1 MATTSADR
9 TGTSS
14 RRTRSSAAREGTA
27 ELADAQELLWASD
40 RYALLVVLQAMD
52 AAGKDSAIEHVMSG
66 VNPQGVHVVSFKTP
80 SSEEL
85 DHDFLWRTS
94 KALPER
100 GRIGIFNRSHYEEVV
115 ALRVHPE
122 WLEAQRLPPG
132 AARRV
137 ASGRSATRTST
148 RSSATSTGTGR
159 RSSSSSCTSRRRR
172 RRSDSWRGWTR
183 PARSGSSTPPTSRS
197 GRGGT
202 TTWRAF
208 EAALT
213 ATSTPWAPWYV
224 VPADSKSVTQAL
236 VAQVLV
242 ESIGSLDLSWP
253 ERQRGRARGERGG
266 PQEARRRAGV
276 TVEAPSTDE
285 PQRLGASA
293 SPIEGAPERLAGF
306 IYGTLVALA
315 MIVAGVKV
323 YPGSPGRIAVFVVLT
338 SFVLWLAHV
347 YAHTVGLSV
356 SHRSRLELAELR
368 HIARREGSIVEAA
381 LPPIVPLLLGA
392 VGLLSTDTAVWTA
405 IGIGLVVLAL
415 EGAAFARI
423 QRLGPLRTVVA
434 VAANVGVGLLL
445 VAAKLVL
452 SH

>member
-1 MATTSADR
+1 V
-9 TGTSS
+9 
-14 RRTRSSAAREGTA
+14 TA
-27 ELADAQELLWASD
+27 
-40 RYALLVVLQAMD
+40 
-52 AAGKDSAIEHVMSG
+52 
-66 VNPQGVHVVSFKTP
+66 
-80 SSEEL
+80 
-85 DHDFLWRTS
+85 
-94 KALPER
+94 
-100 GRIGIFNRSHYEEVV
+100 
-115 ALRVHPE
+115 
-122 WLEAQRLPPG
+122 
-132 AARRV
+132 
-137 ASGRSATRTST
+137 
-148 RSSATSTGTGR
+148 
-159 RSSSSSCTSRRRR
+159 
-172 RRSDSWRGWTR
+172 
-183 PARSGSSTPPTSRS
+183 
-197 GRGGT
+197 
-202 TTWRAF
+202 
-208 EAALT
+208 
-213 ATSTPWAPWYV
+213 
-224 VPADSKSVTQAL
+224 
-236 VAQVLV
+236 
-242 ESIGSLDLSWP
+242 
-253 ERQRGRARGERGG
+253 
-266 PQEARRRAGV
+266 
-276 TVEAPSTDE
+276 EAPSTDE
-285 PQRLGASA
+285 PHRPGTSE

>member
-1 MATTSADR
+1 V
-9 TGTSS
+9 
-14 RRTRSSAAREGTA
+14 TA
-27 ELADAQELLWASD
+27 EAS
-40 RYALLVVLQAMD
+40 
-52 AAGKDSAIEHVMSG
+52 
-66 VNPQGVHVVSFKTP
+66 T
-80 SSEEL
+80 
-85 DHDFLWRTS
+85 
-94 KALPER
+94 
-100 GRIGIFNRSHYEEVV
+100 
-115 ALRVHPE
+115 
-122 WLEAQRLPPG
+122 
-132 AARRV
+132 
-137 ASGRSATRTST
+137 
-148 RSSATSTGTGR
+148 
-159 RSSSSSCTSRRRR
+159 
-172 RRSDSWRGWTR
+172 
-183 PARSGSSTPPTSRS
+183 
-197 GRGGT
+197 
-202 TTWRAF
+202 
-208 EAALT
+208 
-213 ATSTPWAPWYV
+213 
-224 VPADSKSVTQAL
+224 
-236 VAQVLV
+236 
-242 ESIGSLDLSWP
+242 
-253 ERQRGRARGERGG
+253 
-266 PQEARRRAGV
+266 
-276 TVEAPSTDE
+276 TDE
-285 PQRLGASA
+285 PPRVDASE
-293 SPIEGAPERLAGF
+293 PRIGGAPERLAGF